1 MIIVA
6 GGPDILD
13 VQSRAHGVQGIVQVR
28 APDGGD
34 WYDLFVKDGRVE
46 LGALGELPAR
56 RASVTVMSWSPDT
69 DDITDWLTPF
79 GSWLRLYHDVVRVG
93 GTRIRVPLGYF
104 RVDTMSIN
112 PLDGTIT
119 VTASDVGALVAD
131 YGLTTLQQGQV
142 TTSTAYL
149 SALSG
154 MLSAVLAGTPPWWTT
169 AVDPGPASST
179 AKPRTRLQYVGSR
192 LDAATNLARRL
203 GCRIA
208 TPADG
213 SAAFR
218 LVVARDAT
226 DESDVT
232 VRPGQ
237 GGNLIMDG
245 FDTTIDRAGIANV
258 AVITYTREVK
268 TVGAKTRIEQRRLVE
283 EYANADAD
291 TAAGTPFGRVTIN
304 VESSN
309 VDTDGEARTAAD
321 AALKGTLTQVR
332 DVTLPTSPLYGL
344 ESGDVIRME
353 DGQGI
358 ATKGILIAATA
369 GLTAAD
375 SWSLTVRSF
384 IPVARWSGPR
394 RTVLTDAYTIRDD
407 HDWRDFASKAVDL
420 TGATVK
426 GWTAAGGTVSDAGT
440 RMLFKASGSA
450 TARLS
455 TGSSW
460 SVPGERRVR
469 VSFSVKADS
478 TATRARAY
486 VDPNQSG
493 PVYGQFVTI
502 PKGKT
507 ATVRADLTITGA
519 GSTFT
524 IGLDMD
530 KSTGGALPANSRV
543 YVRNINVERAI
554 RKPQ

>member
-6 GGPDILD
+6 GGTDILD

-28 APDGGD
+28 APDGGA

-46 LGALGELPAR
+46 IGALGELPAR
-56 RASVTVMSWSPDT
+56 RASVTVMSWSADT
-69 DDITDWLTPF
+69 DDVTDYLTPF

-104 RVDTMSIN
+104 RVDTMTVN

-119 VTASDVGALVAD
+119 VTASDIGALIAD
-131 YGLTTLQQGQV
+131 YGLTTLQAGQI
-142 TTSTAYL
+142 TTSTTYL
-149 SALSG
+149 VGLTNMLTAVLSG
-154 MLSAVLAGTPPWWTT
+154 IPAWWT
-169 AVDPGPASST
+169 VGLDSGPASTT
-179 AKPRTRLQYVGSR
+179 AKPKTRLQYVGSR
-192 LDAATNLARRL
+192 LDAAANLAARL
-203 GCRIA
+203 GCRIV
-208 TPADG
+208 TPVDG
-213 SAAFR
+213 TAAFR

-237 GGNLIMDG
+237 GGNLTMDG

-258 AVITYTREVK
+258 AVVTYTREVK
-268 TVGAKTRIEQRRLVE
+268 TAGAKTRIEQRRLVE
-283 EYANADAD
+283 EYANTDAD
-291 TAAGTPFGRVTIN
+291 TAAGTPFGRVTIE

-309 VDTDGEARTAAD
+309 VDTDVDARTAAD

-344 ESGDVIRME
+344 EGGDVIRME
-353 DGQGI
+353 DAQGI
-358 ATKGILIAATA
+358 ATKGILIAATV

-407 HDWRDFASKAVDL
+407 HDWQDYASKTVDL

-440 RMLFKASGSA
+440 RMLFKASGSV

-455 TGSSW
+455 TASTW

-469 VSFSVKADS
+469 VSFSVRADS
-478 TATRARAY
+478 IATRARAY
-486 VDPNQSG
+486 VDPNHSG
-493 PVYGQFVTI
+493 PIYGTFVTI

-507 ATVRADLTITGA
+507 ATVSADLTITGA

-530 KSTGGALPANSRV
+530 QSTGAALPVNSRV

-554 RKPQ
+554 RRPQ